1 MKIYDDYRH
10 SLLKDITSL
19 YKKTNSKIWLNVKS
33 NLLKT
38 NSNRPE
44 VNVEKIAKFTK
55 NNDIVIVPGKVLGDG
70 DISHI
75 VKIGA
80 LNFSDSSISKI
91 TSCGGEA
98 LLIPKFIEKYGDK
111 GGIKLIEG

>member
-10 SLLKDITSL
+10 NLLKDITSL

-44 VNVEKIAKFTK
+44 V
-55 NNDIVIVPGKVLGDG
+55 LGDG
-70 DISHI
+70 NISHI

>member
-10 SLLKDITSL
+10 NLLKDITSL

-55 NNDIVIVPGKVLGDG
+55 NNDVVIVP
-70 DISHI
+70 
-75 VKIGA
+75 
-80 LNFSDSSISKI
+80 DSSISKI